1 MTGVPQHGTPIIPQE
16 RTRGRDYRFRFT
28 NSDIISSLVVMTR
41 EFA

>member
-1 MTGVPQHGTPIIPQE
+1 MIGAPENGAPINPEE

-28 NSDIISSLVVMTR
+28 NSCNISSLVVIAR